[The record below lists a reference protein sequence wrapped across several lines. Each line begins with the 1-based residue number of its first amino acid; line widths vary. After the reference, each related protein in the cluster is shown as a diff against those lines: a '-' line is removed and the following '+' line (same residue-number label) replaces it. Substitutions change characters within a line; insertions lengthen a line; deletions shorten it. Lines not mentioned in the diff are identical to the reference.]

1 MKVSRISNLSPVSL
15 PPPKFLLPQAS
26 SLSVVIQI
34 RETADIV
41 RARQSSRQVSAAYN
55 ASEVETTF
63 ITTIISELARNI
75 LIHANNGEIQIEGST
90 EDGHAGV
97 RVTARDKGPGIAD
110 LRRALIGGYSTCGRM
125 GLGLCGVQRMA
136 DEFHIESSTGKG
148 TAVTAR
154 KWLNGRP
161 RGRGSQES

>member
-1 MKVSRISNLSPVSL
+1 MKNSRIASSPPVSM
-15 PPPKFLLPQAS
+15 PPPSFLLPQAS
-26 SLSVVIQI
+26 ELSVVVQI

-41 RARQSSRQVSAAYN
+41 NARQSSRQVSNAYN

-75 LIHANNGEIQIEGST
+75 LVHAHSGEIQIDGSI
-90 EDGHAGV
+90 EDGHPGV
-97 RVTARDKGPGIAD
+97 TITARDKGPGIPD

-136 DEFHIESSTGKG
+136 DEFNIESDAGKG
-148 TAVTAR
+148 TTVTAR
-154 KWLNGRP
+154 KWLG
-161 RGRGSQES
+161 

>member
-1 MKVSRISNLSPVSL
+1 MKNSHIAGVAPIS
-15 PPPKFLLPQAS
+15 PPPSTFLLPQES
-26 SLSVVIQI
+26 SLSVVVQI

-41 RARQSSRQVSAAYN
+41 RARMSSRQVSATYN

-75 LIHANNGEIQIEGST
+75 LIHAHKGEIQIDGSN

-97 RVTARDKGPGIAD
+97 RITARDTGPGIAE

-136 DEFHIESSTGKG
+136 DEFQIESKAGKG
-148 TAVTAR
+148 TVVTAR
-154 KWLNGRP
+154 KWL
-161 RGRGSQES
+161 S

>member
-1 MKVSRISNLSPVSL
+1 
-15 PPPKFLLPQAS
+15 
-26 SLSVVIQI
+26 VVIQI
-34 RETADIV
+34 RDTADIV
-41 RARQSSRQVSAAYN
+41 RARQSSRQVSSTYN

-75 LIHANNGEIQIEGST
+75 LIHAYKGEIQIDGSI

-97 RVTARDKGPGIAD
+97 RITARDKGPGIAD

-136 DEFHIESSTGKG
+136 DEFDIVSNTSKG
-148 TAVTAR
+148 TIVTAR
-154 KWLNGRP
+154 KWLSGIPLNG
-161 RGRGSQES
+161 GSREP

>member
-1 MKVSRISNLSPVSL
+1 MKNDRISSLSPVSL
-15 PPPKFLLPQAS
+15 PPPAFLLPRAS

-41 RARQSSRQVSAAYN
+41 HARQSSRQVSAAYN

-75 LIHANNGEIQIEGST
+75 LIHAHSGEIQIEDSI

-97 RVTARDKGPGIAD
+97 RITARDKGPGIAD
-110 LRRALIGGYSTCGRM
+110 LRRALIGGYFNCDRM

-136 DEFHIESSTGKG
+136 DEFHIESNIGKG

-154 KWLNGRP
+154 KWLTGP
-161 RGRGSQES
+161 LDKGSQES

>member
-1 MKVSRISNLSPVSL
+1 MKNSRISGAGRAPL
-15 PPPKFLLPQAS
+15 PPTFLLPQAS
-26 SLSVVIQI
+26 SLSVVVQI

-41 RARQSSRQVSAAYN
+41 RARQSSRQVSSAYD
-55 ASEVETTF
+55 ASEAETTF

-75 LIHANNGEIQIEGST
+75 LIHARKGEIQIDGST

-97 RVTARDKGPGIAD
+97 RVTARDKGPGIMD

-125 GLGLCGVQRMA
+125 GIGLCGVQRMA
-136 DEFHIESSTGKG
+136 DEFDIESSPGNG

-154 KWLNGRP
+154 KWLNGVSH
-161 RGRGSQES
+161 GVSMKS

>member
-1 MKVSRISNLSPVSL
+1 MKNQRIAGIATT
-15 PPPKFLLPQAS
+15 PPPPPTFLLPQES
-26 SLSVVIQI
+26 SLSVVVQI
-34 RETADIV
+34 RETPDIV
-41 RARQSSRQVSAAYN
+41 RARMSSRQVSAAYN

-75 LIHANNGEIQIEGST
+75 LIHAHSGEIQIDGSR

-97 RVTARDKGPGIAD
+97 RITARDKGPGIAE

-136 DEFHIESSTGKG
+136 DEFQIESKAGKG
-148 TAVTAR
+148 TVVTAR
-154 KWLNGRP
+154 KWL
-161 RGRGSQES
+161 S

>member
-1 MKVSRISNLSPVSL
+1 MKSSRISGLAPASR
-15 PPPKFLLPQAS
+15 PPSTFLLPQAS
-26 SLSVVIQI
+26 SLSVAVKI

-41 RARQSSRQVSAAYN
+41 HARQSSRQVSAAYN

-75 LIHANNGEIQIEGST
+75 LIHAHDGEIQIEGSI

-97 RVTARDKGPGIAD
+97 RIIARDNGPGVAD

-136 DEFHIESSTGKG
+136 DEFHIESKVGKG
-148 TAVTAR
+148 TTVTAR
-154 KWLNGRP
+154 KRLNGPLNR
-161 RGRGSQES
+161 RSQES

>member
-1 MKVSRISNLSPVSL
+1 MKNPQIAGIAPTSA
-15 PPPKFLLPQAS
+15 PPPTFLLPQES
-26 SLSVVIQI
+26 SLSVVVQI

-41 RARQSSRQVSAAYN
+41 RARMSSRQVSAAYH

-75 LIHANNGEIQIEGST
+75 LIHAQSGEIQIDGSR

-97 RVTARDKGPGIAD
+97 RITARDKGPGIAE

-136 DEFHIESSTGKG
+136 DEFQIESNAEKG
-148 TAVTAR
+148 TVVTAR
-154 KWLNGRP
+154 KWL
-161 RGRGSQES
+161 S